1 MAKTSTQF
9 VCQACGAIFPKWVG
23 RCTTC
28 AAWNTLV
35 EEVTRKGGSS
45 GGGFPLE
52 GRAEGRGRSSAA
64 VPVGEV
70 DTDHAARLP
79 TGIGELDRVLGGGA
93 VLGGVTLLGGDP
105 GVGKSTLL
113 LQALAGLAAK
123 GCRSLYVS
131 GEESAAQTAARA
143 RRVARGQP
151 GQEGLP
157 ETADQLLVL
166 AENDL
171 DLIERVIAEVRPTA
185 LVLDS
190 VQTVR
195 APSLES
201 AAGTV
206 SQLREVAARMVDR
219 AKRDRIATFLVGH
232 VTKDGSLAGPKVLEH
247 LVDTVLA
254 FEGERGH
261 AFRALRAQK
270 NRFGS
275 ATEVGVFEM
284 TAEGMRE
291 VVNPSAL
298 FLAERPRNTSGSVI
312 AATSEGSRPMLVEVQ
327 ALVGP
332 FAAGSARRTANG
344 VDSARLAM
352 ILAVLERKAGLR
364 LASADVFVNVA
375 GGVHVDEPAVDLPIA
390 LAIASSL
397 RERPVAPEVVAFGEI
412 GLAGEVRSVS
422 RAAGRLAESA
432 AMGFTRAIVP
442 ASAASDAK
450 DVSAKLELVLVRT
463 IEDALAAVF

>member
-1 MAKTSTQF
+1 MAKPSTQF
-9 VCQACGAIFPKWVG
+9 VCQACGAVFPKWVG

-35 EEVTRKGGSS
+35 EEVTRKGSSAGGGLGSS
-45 GGGFPLE
+45 IDSRP
-52 GRAEGRGRSSAA
+52 RSAA
-64 VPVGEV
+64 IPVGEV
-70 DTDHAARLP
+70 DADHAARLP

-113 LQALAGLAAK
+113 LQALACLAAK

-143 RRVARGQP
+143 RRVARGQ
-151 GQEGLP
+151 GEAGA
-157 ETADQLLVL
+157 ADQLLVL

-171 DLIERVIAEVRPTA
+171 DVIERVIAEVKPTA
-185 LVLDS
+185 LVVDS

-195 APSLES
+195 SSSLES

-232 VTKDGSLAGPKVLEH
+232 VTKDGTLAGPKVLEH

-291 VVNPSAL
+291 VRQPSAL
-298 FLAERPRNTSGSVI
+298 FLAERPKGVAGSVI
-312 AATSEGSRPMLVEVQ
+312 AATSEGSRSMLVEVQ

-332 FAAGSARRTANG
+332 FTAGSARRTANG
-344 VDSARLAM
+344 VDGARLAM
-352 ILAVLERKAGLR
+352 ILAVLERKAGLH
-364 LASADVFVNVA
+364 LAGADVFVNVA
-375 GGVHVDEPAVDLPIA
+375 GGVRVDEPAIDLPMA

-397 RERPVAPEVVAFGEI
+397 REKPVPPEVVAFGEI
-412 GLAGEVRSVS
+412 GLAGEVRSVP

-442 ASAASDAK
+442 ASAAERAERDDDSGG
-450 DVSAKLELVLVRT
+450 KLELVPVRT
-463 IEDALAAVF
+463 IEEAIAAVL